1 VFRVS
6 PSGSYSN
13 LYSFNQAAD
22 NGNGAYEPQA
32 GLVLGSDGNFYGTA
46 SGGGTNAAGTV
57 FRISPI
63 GSYTSLYSFAN
74 TPDGSIPQAGLVQG
88 SDGNFYGTTSA
99 GGTNSA
105 GTVFKLTLP
114 LNPPANQISAIQL
127 AGTNVLV
134 TILSAAGETYQLQQR
149 GSLGFGSWLN
159 VSGASVTNG
168 IGSLLI
174 LTNFGGASHPQE
186 FYRLDITP

>member
-1 VFRVS
+1 
-6 PSGSYSN
+6 
-13 LYSFNQAAD
+13 
-22 NGNGAYEPQA
+22 
-32 GLVLGSDGNFYGTA
+32 
-46 SGGGTNAAGTV
+46 
-57 FRISPI
+57 
-63 GSYTSLYSFAN
+63 
-74 TPDGSIPQAGLVQG
+74 
-88 SDGNFYGTTSA
+88 
-99 GGTNSA
+99 
-105 GTVFKLTLP
+105 VFKLTLP

-134 TILSAAGETYQLQQR
+134 TILSVAGETYQLQQR